1 MEGRDKVVG
10 VTVLQLKPREESFYT
25 ILFEKL
31 AKVDAIILCEGRS
44 DVEVIKAVFKIGA
57 SGGLVI
63 NLTVCSAIVFWNRF
77 GVV

>member
-1 MEGRDKVVG
+1 
-10 VTVLQLKPREESFYT
+10 
-25 ILFEKL
+25 LFEKL

-44 DVEVIKAVFKIGA
+44 DVEVVKAVFKKLIST

-63 NLTVCSAIVFWNRF
+63 DLTVCSAIVFWNRF

>member
-1 MEGRDKVVG
+1 M
-10 VTVLQLKPREESFYT
+10 LQLKLREESFYT
-25 ILFEKL
+25 ILFEEL

-44 DVEVIKAVFKIGA
+44 DVEVVKAVFKKLIST

-63 NLTVCSAIVFWNRF
+63 DLTVCSAIVFWNRF

>member
-1 MEGRDKVVG
+1 
-10 VTVLQLKPREESFYT
+10 VLLCYSLSLGESFYT

-44 DVEVIKAVFKIGA
+44 DVEVVKAVFKKLIGA

-63 NLTVCSAIVFWNRF
+63 GLTVCSAMVFWNRF